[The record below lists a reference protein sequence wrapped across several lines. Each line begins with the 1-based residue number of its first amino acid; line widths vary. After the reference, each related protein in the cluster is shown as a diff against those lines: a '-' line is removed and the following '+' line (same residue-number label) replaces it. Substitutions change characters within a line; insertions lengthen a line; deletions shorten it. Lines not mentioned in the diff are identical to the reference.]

1 MYITID
7 DTLYSCTKQ
16 RKAKTKKIIFI
27 GSLDSAVAAKQA
39 KAELQAA
46 PAKSDESWSLHR

>member
-7 DTLYSCTKQ
+7 GTLYSCTKQ
-16 RKAKTKKIIFI
+16 RKAKTNKVIFT

-39 KAELQAA
+39 KAKLQAA
-46 PAKSDESWSLHR
+46 PAKS